1 MDELPSSDK
10 VLVRLKCVWKVW
22 MGGRKAVALET
33 AFKRAIESKK
43 TVDEKIEVKSNCAFI
58 AAQCSLFQK

>member
-33 AFKRAIESKK
+33 AFVSLDSIKIKRA
-43 TVDEKIEVKSNCAFI
+43 
-58 AAQCSLFQK
+58 